1 MCRQMLT
8 YLAKRSILGVW
19 QDSEYAYYNAS
30 FPRWALNRQC
40 FWKKTMVERKAVFR
54 KILGTY

>member
-1 MCRQMLT
+1 MLT